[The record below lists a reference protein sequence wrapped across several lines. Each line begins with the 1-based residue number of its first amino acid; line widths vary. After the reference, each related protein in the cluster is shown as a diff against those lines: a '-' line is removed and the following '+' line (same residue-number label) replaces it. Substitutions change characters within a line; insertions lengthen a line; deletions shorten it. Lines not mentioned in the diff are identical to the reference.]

1 MVVNQSARNCL
12 VMNHYISLLRGIN
25 VRGQR
30 RIRMEELRA
39 LYESLNFNNV
49 RTYIQSGNV
58 VFDIHDSSISGLTNT
73 IETAIE
79 QTFGFSVTTLIRTK
93 KEFYNL
99 IESNPFLDECN
110 GDITKL
116 HVTFLSDTPSSSS
129 VIEIKEVD
137 YGSDQ
142 LFISGKEIHLYC
154 PNGYGRTKL
163 SNSFFERKLGMSAT
177 TRNWKTV
184 TTLFDLSD

>member
-1 MVVNQSARNCL
+1 MVVNRSGRNSL
-12 VMNHYISLLRGIN
+12 VMSHYISLLRGIN
-25 VRGQR
+25 VSGQR
-30 RIRMEELRA
+30 KIRMGELRV

-58 VFDIHDSSISGLTNT
+58 IFENHKTDISELTNT
-73 IETAIE
+73 IEAAIE
-79 QTFGFSVTTLIRTK
+79 QTFGFAVTTLIRTK

-99 IESNPFLDECN
+99 IEGNPFLDECK

-116 HVTFLSDTPSSSS
+116 HVTFLSDTPSKSS
-129 VIEIKEVD
+129 VNEIRRFD
-137 YGSDQ
+137 CGSDQ
-142 LFISGKEIHLYC
+142 FFMSGKEVYLFC

-163 SNSFFERKLGMSAT
+163 SNSFLERKLGVSAT

-184 TTLFDLSD
+184 TTLYDLSD

>member
-1 MVVNQSARNCL
+1 MVVNQPARNCL
-12 VMNHYISLLRGIN
+12 VMNHYISLLHGIN
-25 VRGQR
+25 VGGQR

-49 RTYIQSGNV
+49 RTYLQSGNV
-58 VFDIHDSSISGLTNT
+58 IFDSHKSSISGLTNT
-73 IETAIE
+73 IETTIE
-79 QTFGFSVTTLIRTK
+79 QTFGFSVATLIRTK

-163 SNSFFERKLGMSAT
+163 SNSFIERKLGMSAT

>member
-1 MVVNQSARNCL
+1 MVVNQPARNCL
-12 VMNHYISLLRGIN
+12 VMNHYISLLHGIN
-25 VRGQR
+25 VGGQR

-49 RTYIQSGNV
+49 RTYLQSGNV
-58 VFDIHDSSISGLTNT
+58 IFDSHKSSISGLTNT

-110 GDITKL
+110 GDITRL

-137 YGSDQ
+137 CGSDQ

>member
-1 MVVNQSARNCL
+1 MVVNQPGRNCL
-12 VMNHYISLLRGIN
+12 VMNHYISLLHGIN
-25 VRGQR
+25 VGGQR

-49 RTYIQSGNV
+49 STYLQSGNV
-58 VFDIHDSSISGLTNT
+58 IFDSHKSSISGLTNT

-110 GDITKL
+110 GDITRL

-137 YGSDQ
+137 CGSDQ

>member
-1 MVVNQSARNCL
+1 
-12 VMNHYISLLRGIN
+12 MNHYISLLRGMN

-30 RIRMEELRA
+30 RVRMKELRA

-58 VFDIHDSSISGLTNT
+58 IFDSHKSSISGLTNT

-99 IESNPFLDECN
+99 VESNPFLDECN

>member
-1 MVVNQSARNCL
+1 MVVNQPARNCL

-49 RTYIQSGNV
+49 RTYLQSGNV
-58 VFDIHDSSISGLTNT
+58 IFDSHKSSISGLTNT

-163 SNSFFERKLGMSAT
+163 SNNFFERKLGMSAT

>member
-1 MVVNQSARNCL
+1 MVVNQPARNCL
-12 VMNHYISLLRGIN
+12 VMNHYISLLHGIN
-25 VRGQR
+25 VGGQR

-58 VFDIHDSSISGLTNT
+58 IFDSHKSSISGLTNT

-79 QTFGFSVTTLIRTK
+79 QTFGFSVTTLIRKK

>member
-1 MVVNQSARNCL
+1 MVVNQPGRNCL

-30 RIRMEELRA
+30 RIGMEELRA

-58 VFDIHDSSISGLTNT
+58 IFDNHKSSISGLTNT